1 MEHIFK
7 NVMIKIGI
15 KQVLYLKY
23 LIFQLNIISFLWY
36 KKVYMTNN
44 SWEKSIKNLSII
56 IYILNWF

>member
-1 MEHIFK
+1 MVFHFK
-7 NVMIKIGI
+7 IVLIKVGI

-44 SWEKSIKNLSII
+44 SWGKYIKNFNAT
-56 IYILNWF
+56 IYILDWF